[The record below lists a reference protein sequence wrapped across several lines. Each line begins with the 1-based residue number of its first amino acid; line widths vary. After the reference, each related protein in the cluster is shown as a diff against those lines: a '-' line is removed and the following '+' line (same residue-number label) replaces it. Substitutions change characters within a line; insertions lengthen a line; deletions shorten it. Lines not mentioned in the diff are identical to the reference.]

1 MATLNVKITET
12 LIIDG
17 SNVGSTTIQNIDGI
31 NGVDNRILRCP
42 TGSYTGLFYFAPD
55 NIDAAVFPTSSFRY
69 GRITNKSNVPVQL
82 DVQTYDPN
90 TSTQYNTN
98 FIVEASGSFYLTT
111 AKAINTAD
119 GAANN
124 SDNFEYSQYISYIA
138 VAPSGSPANIE
149 YYIATT

>member
-17 SNVGSTTIQNIDGI
+17 SNVGSTTTQNIDGI

-42 TGSYTGLFYFAPD
+42 TGSYTGLFYFDPS
-55 NIDAAVFPTSSFRY
+55 NIDAAVFPTSSFKY

-82 DVQTYDPN
+82 NVQTYDFD
-90 TSTQYNTN
+90 TSTYYNTT
-98 FIVEASGSFYLTT
+98 FVVDISSSFYLST
-111 AKAINTAD
+111 AKAINNTD

-124 SDNFEYSQYISYIA
+124 PDNFVYSQYISNIA